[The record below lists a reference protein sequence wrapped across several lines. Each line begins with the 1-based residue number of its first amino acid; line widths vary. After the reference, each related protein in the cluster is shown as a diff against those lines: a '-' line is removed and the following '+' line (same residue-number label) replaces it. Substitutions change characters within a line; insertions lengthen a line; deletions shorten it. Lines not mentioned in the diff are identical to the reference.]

1 LEDYIDSQAF
11 VRLPLDNFE
20 ESLSIIDKAIK
31 EDWWSQRID
40 VIKKEKQKILNELG
54 FFPRLKKIVESVES
68 AKQAYNN

>member
-40 VIKKEKQKILNELG
+40 IIKKEKQKILNDMG
-54 FFPRLKKIVESVES
+54 FFPRLKKIVESIES
-68 AKQAYNN
+68 IETI